1 MLRRPPSSTR
11 TDTRCPYTTLFRSGG
26 IDRRHDGAGRGVGRL
41 AGMDDAGGEGRP
53 VAGSRGIGHGVYRI
67 LRRRW
72 LSRSIRVMR
81 PMTVPPR
88 NTMATLSLAKIGI
101 GSSSGWAAATDTRRD
116 RTGVGEGQ
124 SVYAGIDPGGCG

>member
-81 PMTVPPR
+81 PMKVPPR
-88 NTMATLSLAKIGI
+88 NTMADRK
-101 GSSSGWAAATDTRRD
+101 SGVWGKGVSERVELGGRRIIKKK
-116 RTGVGEGQ
+116 RITTQIYTKPV
-124 SVYAGIDPGGCG
+124 I